1 MALPIIATT
10 AAKAVGKAAAK
21 KAVKVGVEKLK
32 KTAKM
37 KVSKLSEMANEKVQD
52 KLGVDDGKIKKRR
65 GRPKKFQ
72 TLAEVQADINLREF
86 KKAQE
91 KLKREKEKNKK
102 AKITPSKLLPPPE
115 AGLQKLEEKVKINS
129 EKITII
135 KEIQKTHRVNHQK
148 DKAEIAEINN
158 VLSGIAEFIKKDY
171 DDRIKNEEDKTD
183 RLKDLESKRDQKEQE
198 KGLESSKKTGEKIA
212 KKSSGIIQPVQS
224 IFDKLLNAVAAIGI
238 GIGGTAIFDYFSNP
252 ENFQKLNGFFDF
264 IQRHWKWV
272 LGGLGVI
279 AAIAIVGPIIAIG
292 SAIAGVVTAL
302 APVAVALGKIALG
315 MAAVVGI
322 IMGASSIFRW
332 LRGGKEAQEARLK
345 NREAMKEEG
354 VEKAHISGVFGE
366 RYKVMRDGK
375 KTKLKYSE
383 LTDEE
388 KAVVDKFK
396 REDKRIKE
404 VTKERNMTLIER
416 KKQIAQDRKATDE
429 YAEIMAMDSRGG
441 EGIKRRNLK
450 AAFDQETERLQNE
463 SDKQVIEEFKLKY
476 EGRKIG
482 GDASGMKLVGED
494 GPEIVEFKTASSVK
508 TAQRTQELL
517 KDISQDG
524 GVNVITMDLPP
535 IKAAPPQVSADSGT
549 PSTEVEMIASVNPF
563 NSYMSITP
571 NLLKID

>member
-292 SAIAGVVTAL
+292 SAIAGVVAAL
-302 APVAVALGKIALG
+302 APVAVALGKIALAV
-315 MAAVVGI
+315 AAVVGI

-429 YAEIMAMDSRGG
+429 YAEIQAMSSRGG
-441 EGIKRRNLK
+441 EGIKKR
-450 AAFDQETERLQNE
+450 AALDAFKQETIRLQNE
-463 SDKQVIEEFKLKY
+463 SDKQVMEEFKLKY

>member
-21 KAVKVGVEKLK
+21 KAVKVGAEKVK

-72 TLAEVQADINLREF
+72 TLAEVEADINKREL

-292 SAIAGVVTAL
+292 SAIAGVVAAL
-302 APVAVALGKIALG
+302 APVAVALGKIALAV
-315 MAAVVGI
+315 AAVVGI

-396 REDKRIKE
+396 EEDKRIKE

-429 YAEIMAMDSRGG
+429 YAEIQAMSSRGG
-441 EGIKRRNLK
+441 EGIKKR
-450 AAFDQETERLQNE
+450 AALDAFKQETIRLQNE
-463 SDKQVIEEFKLKY
+463 SDKQVMEEFKLKY